1 MPALPQSLGFDIAND
16 DLIKI
21 GLAVLCGGLLGVE
34 RQYKNKTAGFRT
46 IIVICLGATIF
57 TMVAQRFNGIG
68 SMNIVTGVG
77 FIGAGVIFK
86 DNIEVSGLTTAA
98 VIWISAAI
106 GMALGSGNY
115 MMGMVSTLVTLIVL
129 IMFSMLEKHI
139 DKVHK
144 DKLFLF
150 EFTNAD
156 MENLDR
162 LKRLIESHDLSYQ
175 TVQVAKKDGCLHT
188 AIWITGHRD
197 TIRLLDEEL
206 LKMPEVKSF

>member
-1 MPALPQSLGFDIAND
+1 LQQSLGFDIATD
-16 DLIKI
+16 DLIKV

-57 TMVAQRFNGIG
+57 TMVAQRYGGIG

-86 DNIEVSGLTTAA
+86 DDIGVTGLTTAA
-98 VIWISAAI
+98 VIWVSAAI

-115 MMGMVSTLVTLIVL
+115 TLGLVSTIVTLVVL
-129 IMFSMLEKHI
+129 ILFNMLEGYI

-144 DKLFLF
+144 DKLFVF

-156 MENLDR
+156 LENLSR
-162 LKRLIESHDLSYQ
+162 IKRVIESHRLSFQ
-175 TVQVAKKDGCLHT
+175 TVEVSKKDGCLQV
-188 AIWITGHRD
+188 AIWVTGHKD
-197 TIRLLDEEL
+197 NIYILDEQL
-206 LKMPEVKSF
+206 LNMPEVKSF